1 MLYVTT
7 LKCCVLT
14 TNLPPLDDDFS
25 SVRREVAALLQECF
39 REEDHRPSAGWC
51 RAKLIS
57 MWGRW
62 DRESPWADYES
73 ELQPPRRSP
82 CVFDWGDNDRAAE
95 FYRVSQLT
103 TELLID
109 RYSTAPDNVKSYT
122 EIVNFLDKL
131 HEKKVYALQKGA
143 ERSEKNRQQKY
154 QLGTTTATITEGSSF
169 VNMGSHKGVT
179 NFDPTESP
187 DEQISSGFSEEQR
200 QKHVRLLELQTG
212 DEPSRNKLQQKY
224 QYDTATTSNTNGS
237 SPINMGSHKGF
248 TNAVPNG
255 FSTSD
260 EQISSGFSEE
270 QQHKHDV
277 DISTTSTAITVTDVS
292 QIPPH
297 NGTSTSDHTDT
308 LTSDDTSSFSYQRS
322 HT

>member
-7 LKCCVLT
+7 LNCCVLT
-14 TNLPPLDDDFS
+14 TNLPPLDNDFS
-25 SVRREVAALLQECF
+25 SVRREVAALLKRCF
-39 REEDHRPSAGWC
+39 GEEDSRPSAGWC

-62 DRESPWADYES
+62 DRESPWADYER
-73 ELQPPRRSP
+73 ELKPPRRSP

-109 RYSTAPDNVKSYT
+109 RYSTAPDNVKTYT

-154 QLGTTTATITEGSSF
+154 QLGTATATITEGSSF
-169 VNMGSHKGVT
+169 FNMGSHKGVT
-179 NFDPTESP
+179 NFDPTEFSTP

-200 QKHVRLLELQTG
+200 QKRL
-212 DEPSRNKLQQKY
+212 
-224 QYDTATTSNTNGS
+224 
-237 SPINMGSHKGF
+237 
-248 TNAVPNG
+248 AVPATETTPATANA
-255 FSTSD
+255 D
-260 EQISSGFSEE
+260 VYHAPVVPQITRI
-270 QQHKHDV
+270 KD
-277 DISTTSTAITVTDVS
+277 TWTADS
-292 QIPPH
+292 
-297 NGTSTSDHTDT
+297 
-308 LTSDDTSSFSYQRS
+308 LTPDDSSSFSD
-322 HT
+322 HH

>member
-7 LKCCVLT
+7 LNCFVLT

-25 SVRREVAALLQECF
+25 SVRREVAALLQGCF
-39 REEDHRPSAGWC
+39 DEEDSRPSAGWC

-62 DRESPWADYES
+62 DRESPWADYER
-73 ELQPPRRSP
+73 ELKPPRRSP

-131 HEKKVYALQKGA
+131 HEKKVHALQKGA
-143 ERSEKNRQQKY
+143 DRSEKNRQQKY
-154 QLGTTTATITEGSSF
+154 QLGTATATITEGSSF
-169 VNMGSHKGVT
+169 FNMGSHKGVT
-179 NFDPTESP
+179 NFDPTEFSTP

-212 DEPSRNKLQQKY
+212 DEPSRNEIQQKY
-224 QYDTATTSNTNGS
+224 QHDTATTLNTNGS

-248 TNAVPNG
+248 TNAVPNE

-260 EQISSGFSEE
+260 EQISSGFSEG
-270 QQHKHDV
+270 QQHGHDV
-277 DISTTSTAITVTDVS
+277 DTPD
-292 QIPPH
+292 
-297 NGTSTSDHTDT
+297 
-308 LTSDDTSSFSYQRS
+308 DDTTAAAAAAAGVYYFD
-322 HT
+322 